1 MIHIRD
7 EETDRIVRDLALR
20 LGVSITEAVK
30 IACTATL
37 NANRDQ
43 GSLWDR
49 TADLRGQIAQFPST
63 GETADKKFYDDL
75 ND

>member
-7 EETDRIVRDLALR
+7 EETDRIVRDLAQH
-20 LGVSITEAVK
+20 LGVSITEAVR
-30 IACTATL
+30 IACAAAL
-37 NANRDQ
+37 SRDQ

-49 TADLRGQIAQFPST
+49 TADLREKVSQFPST
-63 GETADKKFYDDL
+63 GEPADKKFFDDL